1 MLFNYLNLL
10 KDKYVFWEKRDLT
23 NWVSG
28 DTHVHICVLG
38 LVAMTPAQE
47 VAKNCTGRSVSLRFL
62 AKQINNI

>member
-47 VAKNCTGRSVSLRFL
+47 VAKRFS
-62 AKQINNI
+62 